1 VNNPRALRGKI
12 SNYLTLFLNL
22 RVIMY
27 HATTSAVSRGAGHSS
42 CAKSAYIGGDEITN
56 EITGEIHSYKNRHGV
71 EHSEIILPS
80 GIEKEITPQEL
91 WNKAENAEVR
101 KDARVGRE
109 WTIALPHELDQE
121 QRKILAQNLA
131 QDIADRYQVGTQIA
145 IHAPSQT
152 GDQRNYHVH
161 ILTTTRKIDQD
172 LNLTNKSDIELDRK
186 QCAKIGIQTSQDQ
199 IIECRERI
207 ANRINQSLE
216 LANIQKQVS
225 HLSYKDQGIDKIPTK
240 HLGKSAT
247 FLERKG
253 IKTEIGDYNRSAMRF
268 NELKTTLES
277 IYTHKAIESPNHT
290 NINAPEALKTGL
302 EIELTATERAKM
314 YLQKLSEEKNKPENI
329 KETEQKPITED
340 RKAQL
345 LSDILSKRSYDQI
358 IDRQKKERENKLEQE
373 QAQKQEYQK
382 TLKMGRGGFE
392 R

>member
-1 VNNPRALRGKI
+1 
-12 SNYLTLFLNL
+12 
-22 RVIMY
+22 MY
-27 HATTSAVSRGAGHSS
+27 HATTSAVSRGAGGSA
-42 CAKSAYIGGDEITN
+42 CAKGAYIGGQEITN
-56 EITGEIHSYKNRHGV
+56 EITGEIHNYTKKQGV
-71 EHSEIILPS
+71 EHTEIILPS
-80 GIEKEITPQEL
+80 GIEKTISSSEL
-91 WNKAENAEVR
+91 WNKAELAENR

-109 WTIALPHELDQE
+109 WVIGLPSELDKE
-121 QRKILAQNLA
+121 QRKELSQNLA
-131 QDIADRYQVGTQIA
+131 KDLAERYQVATQIA
-145 IHAPSQT
+145 IHEPSKQ

-172 LNLTNKSDIELDRK
+172 LNLTGKSDIELDRK
-186 QCAKIGIQTSQDQ
+186 QCAKLGISTSQDQ

-207 ANRINQSLE
+207 ANRINHSLE
-216 LANIQKQVS
+216 LANVQKQVS

-240 HLGKSAT
+240 HMGKSAT

-268 NELKTTLES
+268 NELKNALES
-277 IYTHKAIESPNHT
+277 IYTHKTIESPNQT
-290 NINAPEALKTGL
+290 IKNAPEPLKTGL

-314 YLQKLSEEKNKPENI
+314 YLQKRAEEKNKSENT
-329 KETEQKPITED
+329 KETEQKLITED

-345 LSDILSKRSYDQI
+345 LSEILSKRSYDQI
-358 IDRQKKERENKLEQE
+358 IDRQKQEQENKLQQE

>member
-1 VNNPRALRGKI
+1 
-12 SNYLTLFLNL
+12 
-22 RVIMY
+22 MY
-27 HATTSAVSRGAGHSS
+27 HATTSAVSRGAGGSA
-42 CAKSAYIGGDEITN
+42 CAKCAYISGQEITN
-56 EITGEIHSYKNRHGV
+56 EITGEIHNYTKKQGV
-71 EHSEIILPS
+71 EYTEIILPS
-80 GIEKEITPQEL
+80 GIEKTISSCEL
-91 WNKAENAEVR
+91 WNKAEQAENR

-109 WTIALPHELDQE
+109 WVIGLPSELDKE
-121 QRKILAQNLA
+121 QRKELSQNLA
-131 QDIADRYQVGTQIA
+131 KDLADRYQVATQIA
-145 IHAPSQT
+145 IHEPSKQ

-161 ILTTTRKIDQD
+161 ILTTTRKTDQD
-172 LNLTNKSDIELDRK
+172 LNLTGKSDIELDRK
-186 QCAKIGIQTSQDQ
+186 QCAKLGISTSQDQ

-216 LANIQKQVS
+216 LANVQKQVS

-253 IKTEIGDYNRSAMRF
+253 IQTEIGDYNRSVIRF

-277 IYTHKAIESPNHT
+277 IYTHKTIESPNHT
-290 NINAPEALKTGL
+290 NVNAPEALKPGL
-302 EIELTATERAKM
+302 GIELTATERAKI
-314 YLQKLSEEKNKPENI
+314 YLQKRAEEKNKPENI
-329 KETEQKPITED
+329 KEAEQKPITED

-345 LSDILSKRSYDQI
+345 LSEILSKRSYDQI
-358 IDRQKKERENKLEQE
+358 IDRQKQERENKLEQE

>member
-1 VNNPRALRGKI
+1 
-12 SNYLTLFLNL
+12 
-22 RVIMY
+22 MY
-27 HATTSAVSRGAGHSS
+27 HATTSAVSRGTGGSA
-42 CAKSAYIGGDEITN
+42 CAKGAYIGGQEITN
-56 EITGEIHSYKNRHGV
+56 EITGEIHNYTKKQGV
-71 EHSEIILPS
+71 EHTEIILPS
-80 GIEKEITPQEL
+80 GIEKTISSSEL
-91 WNKAENAEVR
+91 WNKAELAENR

-109 WTIALPHELDQE
+109 WVIGLPSELDKE
-121 QRKILAQNLA
+121 QRKELSQNLA
-131 QDIADRYQVGTQIA
+131 KDLAERYQVATQIA
-145 IHAPSQT
+145 IHEPSKQ

-172 LNLTNKSDIELDRK
+172 LNLTGKSDIELDRK
-186 QCAKIGIQTSQDQ
+186 QCAKLGISTSQDQ

-207 ANRINQSLE
+207 AERINQSLE
-216 LANIQKQVS
+216 LANVQKKVS

-268 NELKTTLES
+268 NELKTALES
-277 IYTHKAIESPNHT
+277 IYTHKTIESPNQT
-290 NINAPEALKTGL
+290 IKNAPEPLKTGL

-314 YLQKLSEEKNKPENI
+314 YLQKRAEEKNKPENT

-345 LSDILSKRSYDQI
+345 LSEILSKRSYDQI
-358 IDRQKKERENKLEQE
+358 IDRQKQERENKLEQE

>member
-1 VNNPRALRGKI
+1 
-12 SNYLTLFLNL
+12 
-22 RVIMY
+22 MY
-27 HATTSAVSRGAGHSS
+27 HATTSAVSRGTGGSA
-42 CAKSAYIGGDEITN
+42 CAKCAYIGGQEITN
-56 EITGEIHSYKNRHGV
+56 EITGEIHNYTKKQGV
-71 EHSEIILPS
+71 EHTEIILPS
-80 GIEKEITPQEL
+80 GIEKTISSSEL
-91 WNKAENAEVR
+91 WNKAELAENR

-109 WTIALPHELDQE
+109 WIIGLPSELDKE
-121 QRKILAQNLA
+121 QRKELSQNLA
-131 QDIADRYQVGTQIA
+131 NDLAERYQVATQIA
-145 IHAPSQT
+145 IHEPNKQ

-172 LNLTNKSDIELDRK
+172 LNLTGKSDIELDRK
-186 QCAKIGIQTSQDQ
+186 QCAKLGIPTSQDQ

-207 ANRINQSLE
+207 ADRINQSLE
-216 LANIQKQVS
+216 LANVQKQVS

-268 NELKTTLES
+268 NELKTALES
-277 IYTHKAIESPNHT
+277 IYTNKAIESPNQT
-290 NINAPEALKTGL
+290 IKNAPEALKTAL

-314 YLQKLSEEKNKPENI
+314 YLQKCAEEKNKPENT

-345 LSDILSKRSYDQI
+345 LSEILSKRSYDQI
-358 IDRQKKERENKLEQE
+358 IDRQKQERENKLKQE

>member
-1 VNNPRALRGKI
+1 
-12 SNYLTLFLNL
+12 
-22 RVIMY
+22 MY
-27 HATTSAVSRGAGHSS
+27 HATTSAVSRGAGGSA
-42 CAKSAYIGGDEITN
+42 CAKGAYIGGQEITN
-56 EITGEIHSYKNRHGV
+56 EITGEIHNYTKKQGV
-71 EHSEIILPS
+71 EHTEIILPS
-80 GIEKEITPQEL
+80 GIEKTISSSEL
-91 WNKAENAEVR
+91 WNKAELAENR

-109 WTIALPHELDQE
+109 WVIGLPSELDKE
-121 QRKILAQNLA
+121 QRKELSQNLA
-131 QDIADRYQVGTQIA
+131 KDLAERYQVATQIA
-145 IHAPSQT
+145 IHEPNKQ

-161 ILTTTRKIDQD
+161 ILTTTRTIDQD
-172 LNLTNKSDIELDRK
+172 LNLTIKSDIELDRK
-186 QCAKIGIQTSQDQ
+186 QCAKLGISTSQDQ

-207 ANRINQSLE
+207 ANRINKSLE
-216 LANIQKQVS
+216 LANVQKQVS

-253 IKTEIGDYNRSAMRF
+253 IKTEIGDYNRSAIRF

-277 IYTHKAIESPNHT
+277 IYTHNTIESPNHT
-290 NINAPEALKTGL
+290 IKNAPEALKTGL

-314 YLQKLSEEKNKPENI
+314 YLQKRAEEKNKPENI

-345 LSDILSKRSYDQI
+345 LNEILSKRSYDQI
-358 IDRQKKERENKLEQE
+358 INRQKQERENKLEQE

>member
-1 VNNPRALRGKI
+1 
-12 SNYLTLFLNL
+12 
-22 RVIMY
+22 MY
-27 HATTSAVSRGAGHSS
+27 HATTSAVSRGAGYSS

-121 QRKILAQNLA
+121 QRKTLAQNLA
-131 QDIADRYQVGTQIA
+131 QDIADRYEVGTQIA

-186 QCAKIGIQTSQDQ
+186 QCAKISIPTSQDQ

-268 NELKTTLES
+268 NELKTALQSTYNTQSVE
-277 IYTHKAIESPNHT
+277 TSP
-290 NINAPEALKTGL
+290 ER
-302 EIELTATERAKM
+302 ELSATERAKM
-314 YLQKLSEEKNKPENI
+314 YLAKRQEEKATKPE
-329 KETEQKPITED
+329 ETQDKRPDQDRQK
-340 RKAQL
+340 QL
-345 LSDILSKRSYDQI
+345 LEQILSRKSYDQI
-358 IDRQKKERENKLEQE
+358 IDRQKKEKEQKLEQ
-373 QAQKQEYQK
+373 QKSQEQEYKQ
-382 TLKMGRGGFE
+382 TLNKGRGFS